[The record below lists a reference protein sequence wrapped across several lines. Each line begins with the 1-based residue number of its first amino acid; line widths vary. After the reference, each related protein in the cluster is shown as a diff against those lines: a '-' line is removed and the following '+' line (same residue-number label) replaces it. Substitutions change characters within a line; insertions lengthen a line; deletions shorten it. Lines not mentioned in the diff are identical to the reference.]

1 MATLSGKIFKVLPL
15 ESGEGKNG
23 TWKKQNVIMEI
34 DGKYP
39 KKVVV
44 TLWGDLLNGN
54 FDEGA
59 ELSVEYDLESREF
72 NSKWFTDV
80 KAWKINSNTSTG
92 F

>member
-1 MATLSGKIFKVLPL
+1 MATLSGKIFKKSISL

-44 TLWGDLLNGN
+44 TLWGDLIAKRK
-54 FDEGA
+54 F
-59 ELSVEYDLESREF
+59 
-72 NSKWFTDV
+72 
-80 KAWKINSNTSTG
+80 
-92 F
+92 